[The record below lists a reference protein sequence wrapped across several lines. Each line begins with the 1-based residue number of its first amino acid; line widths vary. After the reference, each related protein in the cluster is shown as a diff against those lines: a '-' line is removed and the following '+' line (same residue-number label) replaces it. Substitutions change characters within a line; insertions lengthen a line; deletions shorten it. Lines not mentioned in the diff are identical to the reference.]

1 MIKTAK
7 PTINI
12 IGCGKLGKSIGKLL
26 SNSQAVD
33 IKGIINTSLASAEKA
48 KDYIGSGTAYLTI
61 KELPLTD
68 IYLIATKDSAIK
80 EIAAQLI
87 ADKLIAE
94 HTTLMHCSGSLSSD
108 ELKITQDSQFAAAS
122 IHPIKSF
129 ANPDQ
134 AVSTFKGT
142 YCAIEGDH
150 RAIALLTPL
159 FEQIGGIVFP
169 IDKKNKKIYH
179 TGGVMAN
186 NYLVTLH
193 YYATQCY
200 LAAGIDET
208 IAKKIVSML
217 MQDGLSNIAQLAHDE
232 ALTGPIQRGDTN
244 TIQQHL
250 SALDNAYL
258 AEKTKALYVM
268 LGQATVELTSHQSDI
283 KKTLRESLL
292 L

>member
-1 MIKTAK
+1 MKTAK

-26 SNSQAVD
+26 SNSQTVE
-33 IKGIINTSLASAEKA
+33 IKGIVNTTLASAEKA
-48 KDYIGSGTAYLTI
+48 RDYIGNGTAYSTI
-61 KELPLTD
+61 NELPLAD

-80 EIAAQLI
+80 EIAAQLTVE
-87 ADKLIAE
+87 KLIPEQAI
-94 HTTLMHCSGSLSSD
+94 LIHCSGSLSSD
-108 ELKITQDSQFAAAS
+108 ELKIAKDSQFHAVS

-129 ANPDQ
+129 ASPDQ

-150 RAIALLTPL
+150 QAIAMLTPL
-159 FEQIGGIVFP
+159 FEDIGGIVFP

-179 TGGVMAN
+179 AGGVMAN

-200 LAAGIDET
+200 LAAGIDKE

-217 MQDGLSNIAQLAHDE
+217 MQDGLSNIDKLPHDK
-232 ALTGPIQRGDTN
+232 ALTGPIQRGDIH

-250 SALDNAYL
+250 SALDTPCI

-268 LGQATVELTSHQSDI
+268 LGQGTVEFTSHQSDI